1 MSPDRLVHMANQ
13 IGKFFESQPGNAADG
28 IATHIRKF
36 WDPRMRK
43 AIYAFVEAG
52 GEGLD
57 PPVREALAFL
67 RDHETTGAALPESN
81 IQGG

>member
-1 MSPDRLVHMANQ
+1 MSPDRLVYMANQ

-43 AIYAFVEAG
+43 AIFAFIEAG
-52 GEGLD
+52 GEGLN
-57 PPVREALAFL
+57 PPVREALEKLKAA
-67 RDHETTGAALPESN
+67 ETKRPSAPVSAT
-81 IQGG
+81 

>member
-1 MSPDRLVHMANQ
+1 MSPDRLVYMANQ

-43 AIYAFVEAG
+43 AIFAFIEAG
-52 GEGLD
+52 GEGLN
-57 PPVREALAFL
+57 PPVREALEKLKAA
-67 RDHETTGAALPESN
+67 ETKRPSAQVSAT
-81 IQGG
+81 